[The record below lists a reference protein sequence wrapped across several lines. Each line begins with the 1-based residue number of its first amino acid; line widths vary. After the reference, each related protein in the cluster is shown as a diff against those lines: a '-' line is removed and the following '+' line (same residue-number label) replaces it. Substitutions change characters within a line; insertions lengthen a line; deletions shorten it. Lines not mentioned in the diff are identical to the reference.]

1 MIDRNPD
8 GMIARNSDGR
18 IGVVEEVQEVPLR
31 EALLAHAALKP
42 GGITD
47 QDRLE
52 IDRIA
57 PEQAPEKPQFGNIG
71 GGNYPMRTG
80 DTLEIKNHEDWLA
93 RKEEIL
99 KEAFPNDR
107 RYQYR

>member
-1 MIDRNPD
+1 M
-8 GMIARNSDGR
+8 MEFRNSDGR
-18 IGVVEEVQEVPLR
+18 IPPSEPVVEISLR
-31 EALLAHAALKP
+31 EALLTHASMKP
-42 GGITD
+42 EGITD

-57 PEQAPEKPQFGNIG
+57 PELVARTEFGDIG
-71 GGNYPMRTG
+71 GGNWPRPSG
-80 DTLEIKNHEDWLA
+80 DPLEIKDHADWLA

-99 KEAFPNDR
+99 KEAFPLDA